1 MSAQTP
7 LQQLETIC
15 AEIYERWDK
24 DMRSG
29 KLLQALGGGLPKYR
43 ADVDAV
49 RAALQRDAVNADM
62 LAALEF
68 LEAGLRT
75 DSRGKTVLS
84 NTVEY
89 HLDGQAMYIAI
100 NKARAA
106 IAKARGYEIRVI
118 DQ

>member
-1 MSAQTP
+1 MSYP
-7 LQQLETIC
+7 YCKCEVCLRN
-15 AEIYERWDK
+15 Y
-24 DMRSG
+24 
-29 KLLQALGGGLPKYR
+29 
-43 ADVDAV
+43 
-49 RAALQRDAVNADM
+49 AAADM